1 MVFSVLKTRN
11 FRNYFFSDI
20 ISGFGVGMSTIG
32 ANWFIM
38 DRTGSLSAVGF
49 MLTLNV
55 LASLAISPLFGIVT
69 DRFNRKSIIH
79 GTNLSRVFAL
89 LAIASALLFS
99 GFDVIYLYLFT
110 IVNGMGWAVYM
121 SASRSLVQE
130 LLPKK
135 DLLNGNS
142 LIEIS
147 LQVGMF
153 VAGGVSGVLYKF
165 YGFEIIL
172 ILNAAAFV
180 ISSLFLYSIQYTPIA
195 VEKNKGKSFYV
206 NFQEGLNYLRE
217 RPAVF
222 MLGVASIIPMVS
234 VMVFNV
240 VLPGYVSGPLNGDSV
255 VFGLSDM
262 FYGIGG
268 LLSGFVAAS
277 LAKKLSNIRTILL
290 FFIMAVGIQFAWVF
304 NHYVLVLYIGCV
316 LFGLSNSSLRI
327 VMNTMIM
334 ETISKS
340 FMGRAMSV
348 WMAISFLLQCV
359 LAMGLGVLMDRYS
372 PNVGFIGIGGL
383 MLLGLVTA
391 LSVGFRSKSPKSS
404 EQPWEDESMKEE
416 TS

>member
-1 MVFSVLKTRN
+1 MVFSVLKTRS

-69 DRFNRKSIIH
+69 DRFNRKSIIL
-79 GTNLSRVFAL
+79 GTNWIRASAL
-89 LAIASALLFS
+89 LAIAFAFLFLD
-99 GFDVIYLYLFT
+99 FNVVYLYLFT
-110 IVNGMGWAVYM
+110 IVNGMGWTIYM

-135 DLLNGNS
+135 DLINGNS

-153 VAGGVSGVLYKF
+153 VAGGASGVLYKF
-165 YGFEIIL
+165 YGFETIL

-180 ISSLFLYSIQYTPIA
+180 VSSLFLYGIQYTPIA
-195 VEKNKGKSFYV
+195 VENKEGSFYV
-206 NFQEGLNYLRE
+206 NFKEGLNYLRE
-217 RPAVF
+217 RPSVF
-222 MLGVASIIPMVS
+222 LLGVASIIPIVA

-240 VLPGYVSGPLNGDSV
+240 VLPGYVSGPVNGDSV

-268 LLSGFVAAS
+268 LLSGFVAAP
-277 LAKKLSNIRTILL
+277 LARKLSNNGTIVL
-290 FFIMAVGIQFAWVF
+290 FFIMAISIQFAWVF
-304 NHYVLVLYIGCV
+304 NHYVWILYIGCL

-327 VMNTMIM
+327 VMNTILMG
-334 ETISKS
+334 TVSKS

-348 WMAISFLLQCV
+348 WMAISFLLQCIF
-359 LAMGLGVLMDRYS
+359 AMGLGVLMDRFS
-372 PNVGFIGIGGL
+372 PSVGFIGIGGL
-383 MLLGLVTA
+383 MLCGLGTA
-391 LSVGFRSKSPKSS
+391 LYASLWSKSKKPSK
-404 EQPWEDESMKEE
+404 QPWNDEDVKEG

>member
-1 MVFSVLKTRN
+1 MIFNVLKERR

-38 DRTGSLSAVGF
+38 DQTGSLSKVGL

-55 LASLAISPLFGIVT
+55 LASFAISPLFGIMT
-69 DRFNRKSIIH
+69 DRFNRKTIIH
-79 GTNLSRVFAL
+79 GTNWSRVFAL

-99 GFDVIYLYLFT
+99 DFNVIYLYLFT
-110 IVNGMGWAVYM
+110 VVNGMGWSIYL

-130 LLPKK
+130 LLSEK

-153 VAGGVSGVLYKF
+153 VAGGVSGVLYKL

-172 ILNAAAFV
+172 VLNAIAFV
-180 ISSLFLYSIQYTPIA
+180 ISSLFLHRIKYTPTA
-195 VEKNKGKSFYV
+195 VENNKEKTLYI
-206 NFQEGLNYLRE
+206 NFKEGIDYLRK
-217 RPAVF
+217 RPSVF
-222 MLGVASIIPMVS
+222 ILGVASIIPIVS

-240 VLPGYVSGPLNGDSV
+240 VLPGYVSGPVNGDSV

-268 LLSGFVAAS
+268 LLSGFVAAP
-277 LAKKLSNIRTILL
+277 LAKKLSNIRAILI
-290 FFIMAVGIQFAWVF
+290 FFFMAISIQFAWVF
-304 NHYVLVLYIGCV
+304 NHYVWFLYVGCV

-327 VMNTMIM
+327 VMNTVVMKVV
-334 ETISKS
+334 SKS

-348 WMAISFLLQCV
+348 WLAISFLLQCV
-359 LAMGLGVLMDRYS
+359 SAIGLGALMDHFS
-372 PNVGFIGIGGL
+372 PSVGFIGIGSL
-383 MLLGLVTA
+383 MIFGLVIAFYAGLGKEAET
-391 LSVGFRSKSPKSS
+391 SKV
-404 EQPWEDESMKEE
+404 PWKDQNIKEE